1 MILSGKI
8 EGIYIYIYC
17 LWIFIFTIL
26 YYLDIVKYSLLYSSV
41 VAFIFSLFHNALFLK
56 RTLYNYLLIM
66 TVELLIVLVNVKKHF
81 FIDKKKLIS
90 YKDIIFN
97 IILFLIY
104 NLFLLIIG
112 TNFYEYYFKILKRI
126 S

>member
-1 MILSGKI
+1 MIKKEQLF
-8 EGIYIYIYC
+8 IYC
-17 LWIFIFTIL
+17 LWIIIFTIL

-41 VAFIFSLFHNALFLK
+41 VAFIFSLFYNALFLK
-56 RTLYNYLLIM
+56 RKLGDYLSII

-104 NLFLLIIG
+104 NLFLLIMR
-112 TNFYEYYFKILKRI
+112 TNVYEYYFVILKKI
-126 S
+126 NN